1 MATTITPAT
10 LTVTITEEISLNGQ
24 DKGSTNALTVASIT
38 EVSQR
43 IVEVPLSPEINLL
56 SFQATNPGAGTFDR
70 ADVRYIRLTNKD
82 DTNYVVLVFT
92 DGNSTEFILKLDAG
106 KSFIWGCDN
115 SGGVVGNMLASGS
128 AITVSNTAMSGDLV
142 TISAIAH
149 TANCD
154 LEIFVA
160 GV

>member
-43 IVEVPLSPEINLL
+43 IVEVPQTEINLL

-128 AITVSNTAMSGDLV
+128 AITVNSTAMSGDLV
-142 TISAIAH
+142 TISAIAN

>member
-1 MATTITPAT
+1 MATTITAAT

-24 DKGSTNALTVASIT
+24 DKGSTNTLTVTSVT

-43 IVEVPLSPEINLL
+43 IVEVPTSEITIL

-82 DTNYVVLVFT
+82 DTNHVVLVFT
-92 DGNSTEFILKLDAG
+92 DDGSTEFILKLDAG

-115 SGGVVGNMLASGS
+115 SGGVVNNMLASGS
-128 AITVSNTAMSGDLV
+128 AITVNSTAMAGDLV
-142 TISAIAH
+142 TISAIAD
-149 TANCD
+149 TAACD

-160 GV
+160 GD

>member
-1 MATTITPAT
+1 MATTITAAT

-24 DKGSTNALTVASIT
+24 DKGSTNTLTVASVT
-38 EVSQR
+38 AVSQR
-43 IVEVPLSPEINLL
+43 IVEVPQTEINLL

-92 DGNSTEFILKLDAG
+92 DGGSTEFILKLDAG

-115 SGGVVGNMLASGS
+115 DGGVVDNMLASGS
-128 AITVSNTAMSGDLV
+128 AITVSSTAMSGDLA
-142 TISAIAH
+142 TISAIAN

>member
-1 MATTITPAT
+1 MATTITAAT

-24 DKGSTNALTVASIT
+24 DKGSTNTLTITSVT

-43 IVEVPLSPEINLL
+43 IVEVPTSEITIL

-82 DTNYVVLVFT
+82 DTNHVVLVFT
-92 DGNSTEFILKLDAG
+92 DDGSTEFILKLDAG

-115 SGGVVGNMLASGS
+115 SGGVVNNMLASGS
-128 AITVSNTAMSGDLV
+128 AITVNSTAMAGDLV
-142 TISAIAH
+142 TISAIAD
-149 TANCD
+149 TAACD

-160 GV
+160 GD

>member
-1 MATTITPAT
+1 MATTITAAT
-10 LTVTITEEISLNGQ
+10 LTVTLTEEISLNGQ
-24 DKGSTNALTVASIT
+24 DKGSTNALTVASVT

-43 IVEVPLSPEINLL
+43 IVEVPTSEITIL
-56 SFQATNPGAGTFDR
+56 SFQATNPGAGTFDE

-82 DTNYVVLVFT
+82 DTNHVVLVFT
-92 DGNSTEFILKLDAG
+92 DDGSTEFILKLDAG

-115 SGGVVGNMLASGS
+115 SGGVVDNMLASGS
-128 AITVSNTAMSGDLV
+128 AITVNSTAMSGDLV
-142 TISAIAH
+142 TISAIAN

-160 GV
+160 GA